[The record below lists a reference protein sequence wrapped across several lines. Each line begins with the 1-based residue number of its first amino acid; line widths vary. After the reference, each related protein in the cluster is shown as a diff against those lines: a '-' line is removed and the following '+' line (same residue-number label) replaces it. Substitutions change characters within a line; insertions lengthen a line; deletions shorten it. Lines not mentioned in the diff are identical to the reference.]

1 MLRGLVIRQ
10 AFLLVDGVILLLVL
24 GAAGYGALRAVGLET
39 GTADPGLGTGT
50 GVSTTDVLAKVDSRG
65 AYDAIVASRL
75 FGLAGQVAQE
85 SAKEPEPAPVEEVE
99 TKLRLKLCGTAAT
112 FPTDPLATAIIMN
125 QDKNTMG
132 TYFIGQDVVEQV
144 SIEEI
149 HQRKVVLF
157 NKQANQ
163 REVLLAEENKGA
175 TTVANASPP
184 PSPSSP
190 NPARPSASAP
200 VPASAPTPTSA
211 PAVSGDRVTIKK
223 SELVQAM
230 VANYSELSQT
240 IKPEMYKDENGK
252 VAGITASNLE
262 SIPLAKKL
270 GVKNGDVL
278 QTVNNEVIDSDQK
291 VMDLIQKYQNATTVR
306 IGLLRDGKPIV
317 VTYRLE

>member
-10 AFLLVDGVILLLVL
+10 AFLLVDGVILMLVL

-39 GTADPGLGTGT
+39 GTVDPGLGTGT
-50 GVSTTDVLAKVDSRG
+50 GVSTPDALAKVDSRA

-85 SAKEPEPAPVEEVE
+85 SAAKPEPAPAVEEVE
-99 TKLRLKLCGTAAT
+99 TKLKLKLCGTAAT
-112 FPTDPLATAIIMN
+112 FPTDPLATAIIQN
-125 QDKNTMG
+125 LDKNTMG
-132 TYFIGQDVVEQV
+132 AYFIGQDVVEQV

-157 NKQANQ
+157 NKQANR
-163 REVLLAEENKGA
+163 REVLLAEENKGTTA
-175 TTVANASPP
+175 TANASSP
-184 PSPSSP
+184 PSPKAAP
-190 NPARPSASAP
+190 GSASAP
-200 VPASAPTPTSA
+200 ASAPA
-211 PAVSGDRVTIKK
+211 PVTIKK
-223 SELVQAM
+223 SELVQ
-230 VANYSELSQT
+230 ELFVNSAEIIKT
-240 IKPEMYKDENGK
+240 VKPEMYRDEGGK
-252 VAGITASNLE
+252 VAGITASNIE

-278 QTVNNEVIDSDQK
+278 QTVNNEMIDSEQK
-291 VMDLIQKYQNATTVR
+291 VTELVQRYQNATTLR